1 MVAPVE
7 GSTSPTESL
16 EATAG
21 GMAQTTDEAGVLW
34 GTLEDA
40 STVDGP
46 DDEGGEGQVE
56 EHLAGL

>member
-1 MVAPVE
+1 
-7 GSTSPTESL
+7 
-16 EATAG
+16 
-21 GMAQTTDEAGVLW
+21 MAQTTDEAGVLW